1 VTWVVSAVAGR
12 VVQRPGL
19 ATRIMRLPAFL
30 PPGLRLPLYRSI
42 SWPLA
47 IKYGA
52 EAQVP
57 VVGGSRMV
65 VRTDDMIGRVLALSG
80 KWEPNVTAALQN
92 ALAPGD
98 VFLDIGA
105 HIGYYAVVAAQLV
118 GPRGHVYAFEPSPS
132 SYGLLRRNI
141 ELNRLSN
148 VTAFG
153 VAVGATTGRG
163 TLYEGPRQNS
173 GLATLNPVFAAKRE
187 APKEVAVDIRP
198 VTSLVPQAE
207 LERVRAV
214 KIDVEWQ
221 ELEVLQSLESLLELK
236 LPLAVFLEWTP
247 RRADPHVGEALLEF
261 CTAHGFELNGV
272 RSGYSFEK
280 LFPTRIERPELI
292 TSLPDTQADLLLR
305 R

>member
-1 VTWVVSAVAGR
+1 
-12 VVQRPGL
+12 
-19 ATRIMRLPAFL
+19 M
-30 PPGLRLPLYRSI
+30 

-52 EAQVP
+52 EAQVS
-57 VVGGSRMV
+57 VVGGSRML

-80 KWEPNVTAALQN
+80 TWEPNVTAALQS

-118 GPRGHVYAFEPSPS
+118 GPAGHVYAFEPSPS
-132 SYGLLRRNI
+132 SYRLLRRNI
-141 ELNRLSN
+141 ELNRFSN
-148 VTAFG
+148 VTAFE
-153 VAVGATTGRG
+153 VAVGLTTGRG

-187 APKEVAVDIRP
+187 GAQEIAVDIRP
-198 VTSLVPQAE
+198 VTSLVPEGE

-221 ELEVLQSLESLLELK
+221 ELEVLQSLEPLVELD
-236 LPLAVFLEWTP
+236 LPLTIFLEWTP

-261 CTAHGFELNGV
+261 CAAHGFAVHGI

-280 LFPTRIERPELI
+280 LFPKHVERPELI
-292 TSLPDTQADLLLR
+292 ENLPDTQADLLLR